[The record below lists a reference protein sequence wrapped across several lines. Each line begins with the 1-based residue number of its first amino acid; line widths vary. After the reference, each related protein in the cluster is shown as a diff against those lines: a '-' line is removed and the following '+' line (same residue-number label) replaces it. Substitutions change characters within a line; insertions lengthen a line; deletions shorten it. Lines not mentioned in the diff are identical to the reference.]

1 MTLTNAGIYLWL
13 ILFNLGE
20 PIRETFD
27 TQRTWFDFDSVDDC
41 TSYADESLFIWNAMI
56 DNPGKDWVFALCLNP
71 QTGERTYILPTYP
84 KTKENPTGE
93 TPIEQQEVITPFE
106 WGMENSVLPEITGL
120 SNFPDKK
127 VIFKSWN

>member
-1 MTLTNAGIYLWL
+1 MTLTDAGIYLWL

-41 TSYADESLFIWNAMI
+41 TSYADDSLFIWNAMM

-93 TPIEQQEVITPFE
+93 TPLEQQEVITSFE

>member
-1 MTLTNAGIYLWL
+1 MTLTDAGIYLWL

-41 TSYADESLFIWNAMI
+41 TAYADDSLFIWNAMM
-56 DNPGKDWVFALCLNP
+56 DNPGKDWVFALCLDP
-71 QTGERTYILPTYP
+71 KTGDRTYILPTYP
-84 KTKENPTGE
+84 KTTENPTGE
-93 TPIEQQEVITPFE
+93 TPIEQQDVITSFE
-106 WGMENSVLPEITGL
+106 WGMENEVLPEITGL
-120 SNFPDKK
+120 SVIPDKK